1 MSRILKFSGISLAAL
16 SSYLVLKKES
26 PEHFFNRSR
35 RNVNNLIENIADI
48 NDKKQNLTDSINKLK
63 KELMKSQMVINSVNK
78 DVEMFNFK
86 INPRIKRIDEKLN
99 ELNQKFSH

>member
-1 MSRILKFSGISLAAL
+1 
-16 SSYLVLKKES
+16 
-26 PEHFFNRSR
+26 
-35 RNVNNLIENIADI
+35 
-48 NDKKQNLTDSINKLK
+48 
-63 KELMKSQMVINSVNK
+63 MKSQMVINSVNK